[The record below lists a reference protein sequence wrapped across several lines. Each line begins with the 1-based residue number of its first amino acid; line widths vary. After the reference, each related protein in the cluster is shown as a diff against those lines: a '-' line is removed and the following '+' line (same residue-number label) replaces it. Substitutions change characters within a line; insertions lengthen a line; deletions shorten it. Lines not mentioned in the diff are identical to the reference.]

1 MAAVLACP
9 QGSVLSHNSAS
20 ALWGIDDRER
30 EVVVTI
36 PAGTRVRR
44 KDIRIH
50 CRKLGPRDR
59 ARRTRI
65 PVTSVARTLTDLATI
80 ADPSRLEA
88 AVSAADRLE
97 LIDPESLRA
106 QLSERFGVPGAPALR
121 ELLDREAFSLTDS
134 ELERAF
140 LRLVRGAGLP
150 SPRTQ
155 VPMLGFRLDFYWPEM
170 GLVVETDGLR
180 YHRTAAQQAK
190 DRGRDQALAT
200 RGLVVLRFTHRQVV
214 REGVSVAATLAEVMR
229 TRIRAAA

>member
-50 CRKLGPRDR
+50 CRKLG
-59 ARRTRI
+59 